1 VSCDEFVERVDVAAG
16 MDRAQGPRDRLGQ
29 TYLRKKRDT
38 AARVAGN
45 KRPVAAHKPPALPAL
60 QDRNPSKQPRR
71 LGIGQREQRE
81 FLTSV

>member
-1 VSCDEFVERVDVAAG
+1 LSAPVEILS
-16 MDRAQGPRDRLGQ
+16 RL
-29 TYLRKKRDT
+29 LWLRDT

-60 QDRNPSKQPRR
+60 QDRNPPKQPRR